1 MGKSDRGKT
10 SPRKATGDNAMA
22 STAFPA
28 ATEAAVEILKAGGNA
43 VDAAITAAWVLS
55 VCEPSGSGL
64 GGQTTMLITL
74 PGGKIIALDGH
85 SYAPAAVSLRTV
97 GPKQQR
103 RGFRACTI
111 PSTPATLGAVSARYG
126 KLPLKTLIEPAIRL
140 AEEGFPVTKLFRRHL
155 RWCQKA
161 LEKDAYAARRFLPKG
176 KPPVRGRTFRQK
188 KLARTLGKLA
198 TNGTE
203 DFYRGEIADAI
214 VKDMQRNG
222 GLLNREDLVNFEIP
236 VEREPIEISYR
247 DHRVV
252 SVPPP
257 GGGLQL
263 LAGLKVIDT
272 LDLEFGN
279 NNNSVDW
286 YESLALI
293 INAIFRERVRW
304 PISPDLVTASV
315 RNWLLSEERAK
326 EVANMIRSEENLAPI
341 MIEEEPGET
350 THLCTVDKDGM
361 AVALTQSVQSLY
373 GAKVTNKDLGF
384 FYNNYLCTCP
394 RYHHPYQLKSHAMPQ
409 SNVAPTFVFRGEDST
424 KTENLRLV
432 IGAAGSR
439 RITSSILQIIINLLD
454 RGKSLPEAV
463 DAPRVHAMLNG
474 KAMVEQEAASK
485 KLTSQLSKYFRH
497 VQIKAAHSHAMGAV
511 QAIGREENGDWVGV
525 ADPRREG
532 KASGY

>member
-1 MGKSDRGKT
+1 
-10 SPRKATGDNAMA
+10 MA

-28 ATEAAVEILKAGGNA
+28 ATEAAVEILQAGGNA
-43 VDAAITAAWVLS
+43 VDAAVAAAWALS

-64 GGQTTMLITL
+64 GGQTTMLVS
-74 PGGKIIALDGH
+74 PPKGKIIALDGH

-111 PSTPATLGAVSARYG
+111 PSTPATLGAASARYG
-126 KLPLKTLIEPAIRL
+126 KLPLNTLIEPAIRL
-140 AEEGFPVTKLFRRHL
+140 AEEGFPATKLLRRHI
-155 RWCQKA
+155 RWCRTA

-176 KPPVRGRTFRQK
+176 NLPVQGEVFRQK
-188 KLARTLGKLA
+188 KLARTLEKLA
-198 TNGTE
+198 SNGTE

-214 VKDMQRNG
+214 VRDMQRNG
-222 GLLNREDLVNFEIP
+222 GLLNREDLVNFELP
-236 VEREPIEISYR
+236 VEREPIEISYHG
-247 DHRVV
+247 HRIV

-263 LAGLKVIDT
+263 LAALKVIGN
-272 LDLEFGN
+272 LDVEFGDN
-279 NNNSVDW
+279 NNVDL

-293 INAIFRERVRW
+293 INAVFRERVRW
-304 PISPDLVTASV
+304 PINPELVTPSV

-326 EVANMIRSEENLAPI
+326 EVAGMIRSDENLAPI

-361 AVALTQSVQSLY
+361 AVALTQSIQSLY
-373 GAKVTNKDLGF
+373 GAKITNKDLGF

-409 SNVAPTFVFRGEDST
+409 SNVAPTFVFQEKGGI
-424 KTENLRLV
+424 KAENLRLIV
-432 IGAAGSR
+432 GAAGSR
-439 RITSSILQIIINLLD
+439 RIISSILQIIINLLD

-463 DAPRVHAMLNG
+463 DEPRIHSMLNG
-474 KAMVEQEAASK
+474 KALVERRIASK
-485 KLTSQLSKYFRH
+485 KLMDQLSKYFRH

-511 QAIGREENGDWVGV
+511 QAIGREENGDWIGV

-532 KASGY
+532 SALGY